1 MALRQKKQLPAAAT
15 HVNGRT
21 LKSLGTDDVDA
32 LRIEATGIFRI
43 SALLEKAEA
52 ARVDRERR
60 GVSDSVEA
68 RQQLEA
74 PAFDTRLVGKRLEV
88 CWPYKEG
95 CKTVNI
101 WASGTVKRIADGLT
115 DTASARAKKILP
127 AAVHCCSVWAWDA
140 DPTFDEVAGE
150 KWLILLPNR
159 WNRHVQYAWRFDPS
173 ELATP
178 GGQKPPPSAPR
189 VQPDV
194 SDEEFLVTDDE
205 MDEAA

>member
-74 PAFDTRLVGKRLEV
+74 PAFDTRLVGKRLEG

-95 CKTVNI
+95 GKTVKI
-101 WASGTVKRIADGLT
+101 WASGTVKRVADGLT
-115 DTASARAKKILP
+115 DTASAR
-127 AAVHCCSVWAWDA
+127 
-140 DPTFDEVAGE
+140 
-150 KWLILLPNR
+150 
-159 WNRHVQYAWRFDPS
+159 Q
-173 ELATP
+173 
-178 GGQKPPPSAPR
+178 
-189 VQPDV
+189 
-194 SDEEFLVTDDE
+194 
-205 MDEAA
+205 